1 MSVISFPLFA
11 ADKQNIKL
19 NKILQRPLIV
29 GASVSADHLSPSP
42 GKVLALRYTDA
53 KDIKVIARGGTLGRE
68 VVKYVSESTMKDR
81 SAIIG
86 LDLFF
91 WDSFSSAPLESLQA
105 VDKIVDFASQKNIPI
120 VLGEVPALI
129 PFRQNSL
136 GVINKKIKEACQK
149 YAQCKILPL
158 NALLQKTLL
167 DGYILQGGKKHTLDS
182 LIPDGLHIA
191 RPASEYLADQI
202 QSLF

>member
-1 MSVISFPLFA
+1 MSIIQFPLFA
-11 ADKQNIKL
+11 ADKQNVKL
-19 NKILQRPLIV
+19 NKIMQRPLIV

-42 GKVLALRYTDA
+42 GKVLALRYTEA
-53 KDIKVIARGGTLGRE
+53 KDIKVIARSGTMGKE
-68 VVKYVSESTMKDR
+68 VLKSVSETTMNDR

-91 WDSFSSAPLESLQA
+91 WDSFAVSPQESLHA
-105 VDKIVDFASQKNIPI
+105 VDRIVSLASKKDIPI
-120 VLGEVPALI
+120 VLGEVPALV
-129 PFRQNSL
+129 PFRQTSL
-136 GVINKKIKEACQK
+136 GTINHKIIEACKK

-158 NALLQKTLL
+158 NMLLQKTLL
-167 DGYILQGGKKHTLDS
+167 NGYIEQGGKKHTIEN

-202 QSLF
+202 QMLF

>member
-1 MSVISFPLFA
+1 MSVIPFPLFA
-11 ADKQNIKL
+11 ADKQKSPL

-42 GKVLALRYTDA
+42 GKILALRYTDA
-53 KDIKVIARGGTLGRE
+53 KDVKVIAKGGTMGRE
-68 VVKYVSESTMKDR
+68 VLKSVSENMMKDR

-91 WDSFSSAPLESLQA
+91 WDSFSPSPQESLYA
-105 VDKIVDFASQKNIPI
+105 VDKIVDLASRKNIPL
-120 VLGEVPALI
+120 VLGEVPALV
-129 PFRQNSL
+129 PFRQMSL
-136 GVINKKIKEACQK
+136 GVINNKIKEVCKK
-149 YAQCKILPL
+149 YSQCKILPL

-167 DGYILQGGKKHTLDS
+167 NGYIEQGGKKHSLDG